1 MRIFRAASWMVVS
14 LVGVLVLVRMLGGGG
29 VAPTPAVFKDDL
41 SIAMAGKLSDESGKP
56 VLAFF
61 TADWCGPCQV
71 LKRTSLVDP
80 RVEEL
85 IKKRM
90 LAVYINGDQQRELV
104 ALARVRGYP
113 ATMVLIQG
121 KEVARVE
128 GVLRPDEYL
137 NWLTNA
143 VDQATSETPFPGRS
157 IQSPETTL
165 VQLW

>member
-1 MRIFRAASWMVVS
+1 VTIAA
-14 LVGVLVLVRMLGGGG
+14 
-29 VAPTPAVFKDDL
+29 
-41 SIAMAGKLSDESGKP
+41 AGKLSDETGKP

-80 RVEEL
+80 RVEAL
-85 IKKRM
+85 IDERM
-90 LAVYINGDQQRELV
+90 IAVYIDGDAERELV
-104 ALARVRGYP
+104 ARARVRGYP

-128 GVLRPDEYL
+128 GVLGPDEYL

-143 VDQATSETPFPGRS
+143 ADQAVSAVPFPGRA
-157 IQSPETTL
+157 IQSPDTPTVTL
-165 VQLW
+165 W